1 MDIGDYGTNVV
12 CTYELN
18 SIAYSYFECPSE
30 APSVSTELYKLV
42 AELQQLGFLA
52 AKDNKKTGIWIF
64 ETGDTSEPAS
74 PRSGSAQLS
83 GLASNLGIDLALK
96 HNGSYDSNALLESW
110 KSLSKPPTN
119 TISSPLSDSGEPLS
133 QKESFERHFRAAQ
146 AAVLNKEATAN
157 NALIGMNNDAG
168 TPNPTLK
175 DRARQFQLL
184 AQSRLRL
191 HIHDYFLTA
200 VFLSLGY
207 ALCLDHGY
215 IPLSSRTLVVPQ
227 SNLATTGPQA
237 TAQSNN
243 GHIDSQLQ
251 LVTLS
256 SDYTG
261 SKVLVIKATLS
272 TSTSYT
278 GCDLSRFVKQ
288 EDVLIP
294 ANATFI
300 LGPGGCTGNYK
311 GLANNGFQTTVSTY
325 ATDADE
331 AQRSGNEGQ
340 SSTSHRLRSRCLEW
354 LVGKG
359 INRERLENS
368 AWFMVEIYLS
378 QLINNSRQ
386 GSSEE
391 RVLISWPS
399 FLCFRQIDNTLSAN
413 DAFGSLS
420 TYDPLE
426 FAQTW
431 YAGQQDRDATIIR
444 RKKEREA
451 AEAVAKAQADSEVQD
466 LHSLYSPL
474 ALRRSSVAGLVYPTP
489 PDGVQHTVVATPTF
503 DEAVSTPGQQGL
515 PLPTDSSSSL
525 VAKVEADAN
534 GPLDMAS
541 HADFDFQDTS
551 NGNLFGD
558 AGDDLFGEENDIT
571 DADFSFFDEP
581 DIFQGNQDVDMP
593 GQDNTAEVVEN
604 ELTIGPKDDLHMG
617 DDAEM
622 VDIHMG
628 NTDESPVEES
638 LPPDLPSDT
647 NPARQTEIKTE
658 PNLEGPQTS
667 TNELSP
673 PLKPEYVFGRLSTFD
688 VFSKPLL
695 TKPQEDTST
704 VILNPAGA
712 FGGVDFKALF
722 ASLHQ
727 KYGTHGRFIYPPPR
741 VSPNTLRAKFPTTDY
756 FNRRRRRKLAGK
768 SSIVRG
774 VHTGAD
780 HHFLVPGQAT
790 NFEQPTQ
797 RGSRSPSPSSD
808 QDDSSDEM
816 DGSFSHNSAS
826 LKRRHQVEDNSE
838 SNDEDEI
845 ASSFQEL
852 QVGQADETN
861 NAALDTVYPFAL
873 DSDFGRW
880 SAAMFLA
887 WPNPWANEYTLTDA
901 EYISAAQI
909 LGDQAISYTLRYPND
924 GNRHGGSLEENI
936 KATYTPDLIRQDV
949 VQAAKKFFKGA
960 NSQTL
965 SNFLDIQG
973 VPRQLASINRLPPRP
988 VQSSQGSQGSQGSN
1002 PTKPNPIFPLPSPHL
1017 ELRRSDSRLS
1027 VLPSALPFWDV
1038 LGLAP
1043 RGNGKHV
1050 TSLCVFP
1057 KAVGM
1062 AESADLFLENIRSA
1076 YETKRLGSHDRL
1088 NTEGCVNGL
1097 LPIELGGQATR
1108 FASDQGLSVIRE
1120 ALFQVANLLAASTA
1134 DSTNFVVYFV
1144 YDPESPDILVPIC
1157 SAFHSMFEVYK
1168 TAMAG
1173 KTVSNELVLQL
1184 VPLSFVSA
1192 RTHLVVLPPTDY
1204 ARLAME
1210 VYDRCFDFQSGVASP
1225 SVAIERPLPRT
1236 IDFKLTAN
1244 PSASLLQEN
1253 SCLQI
1258 AYAQSIDDR
1267 WITAAWSDN
1276 TGSEQMTASYCLGR
1290 QDAPLTRQF
1299 SDIAHEIWETTL
1311 DIIASKK
1318 VHWRII
1324 IAKCGV
1330 MEAQDVRFWKGL
1342 SETERN
1348 AQISLTLLSVDTQ
1361 PALQL
1366 LPPGLSIPAS
1376 TLAAQST
1383 FYTTPVSTPQPS
1395 SILSPDQSGSTPTAT
1410 PTDGGAELK
1419 IEPDATLIDLTNQ
1432 SYGAVL
1438 AHRVNNSNSPL
1449 EVRPTAIS
1457 GYLIKRTGASS
1468 SDIPA
1473 VMEVNIV
1480 WTDINPRLAENPLKE
1495 ILAWYSGLATLAR
1508 ARGIV
1513 DPVKDTRPWHIAAA
1527 EKAVRL
1533 LYLLM

>member
-18 SIAYSYFECPSE
+18 SIAYSYFECPSDS
-30 APSVSTELYKLV
+30 ASVSTELYKLV
-42 AELQQLGFLA
+42 AGLQQLGLLA
-52 AKDNKKTGIWIF
+52 AKDNKKAGLWIF
-64 ETGDTSEPAS
+64 ETGDNAEPAS
-74 PRSGSAQLS
+74 SPSGGAQLS
-83 GLASNLGIDLALK
+83 GLASNLGIDLTLK
-96 HNGSYDSNALLESW
+96 HSGSYDSNALLESW

-119 TISSPLSDSGEPLS
+119 TISSPSADSGEPLS
-133 QKESFERHFRAAQ
+133 QKESFEKHFRAAQ
-146 AAVLNKEATAN
+146 AAIMNKEATVN
-157 NALIGMNNDAG
+157 NSLIGLNNDAG
-168 TPNPTLK
+168 TLNPSLK

-215 IPLSSRTLVVPQ
+215 IPLSSRTLVVPK
-227 SNLATTGPQA
+227 SNLATTGPQT
-237 TAQSNN
+237 TAQGNN
-243 GHIDSQLQ
+243 GHIDNHLQ
-251 LVTLS
+251 LVSLS

-278 GCDLSRFVKQ
+278 TCDLPRLVRH
-288 EDVLIP
+288 EDLPIP
-294 ANATFI
+294 ANATLI
-300 LGPGGCTGNYK
+300 LGPGGSTGNYK
-311 GLANNGFQTTVSTY
+311 GLANNGFQSTVSTY

-331 AQRSGNEGQ
+331 TQHAGNEGQ

-368 AWFMVEIYLS
+368 AWFMVEIYLN
-378 QLINNSRQ
+378 QLTNNARQ

-391 RVLISWPS
+391 RVLIPWPS
-399 FLCFRQIDNTLSAN
+399 FLCFRQTDNTLSAN
-413 DAFGSLS
+413 DAFGTLS

-451 AEAVAKAQADSEVQD
+451 AEAVAKAQADSEAQD

-489 PDGVQHTVVATPTF
+489 PDGVQHTVGATPTF

-515 PLPTDSSSSL
+515 PLSTDASSSL
-525 VAKVEADAN
+525 VAKPEADAN
-534 GPLDMAS
+534 GPLDIAS

-581 DIFQGNQDVDMP
+581 DIFQGNQDVEMP

-604 ELTIGPKDDLHMG
+604 KLTLSPKDDLNMG
-617 DDAEM
+617 DVPEM
-622 VDIHMG
+622 ADVYMG

-638 LPPDLPSDT
+638 LPPDLSSDT
-647 NPARQTEIKTE
+647 NPARQIEIKTE
-658 PNLEGPQTS
+658 ADLAGPEAS
-667 TNELSP
+667 ADEPSP

-722 ASLHQ
+722 ASLYQ
-727 KYGTHGRFIYPPPR
+727 KYGTHGRFIYPPPK

-780 HHFLVPGQAT
+780 HHFLVPGQT
-790 NFEQPTQ
+790 INFEQPAQ
-797 RGSRSPSPSSD
+797 RGSRSPSQSSD

-816 DGSFSHNSAS
+816 DGSFSHNSSS

-838 SNDEDEI
+838 SNDDEEI
-845 ASSFQEL
+845 TSSFQEL

-873 DSDFGRW
+873 DSDFVRW

-901 EYISAAQI
+901 EYIAAAQI

-924 GNRHGGSLEENI
+924 GNRHTGSLEGNI
-936 KATYTPDLIRQDV
+936 KSTYTPDLIRQDV
-949 VQAAKKFFKGA
+949 VQAAKKYFKGA
-960 NSQTL
+960 NPQTL

-973 VPRQLASINRLPPRP
+973 VPRQLAGINRLPPRP
-988 VQSSQGSQGSQGSN
+988 IPSSQGSQGSQGSN
-1002 PTKPNPIFPLPSPHL
+1002 PSKPNPIFPLPSPHL
-1017 ELRRSDSRLS
+1017 QLRRSDSRLS

-1076 YETKRLGSHDRL
+1076 YETRRLGSHERL

-1120 ALFQVANLLAASTA
+1120 ALFQVANLLASSPA

-1168 TAMAG
+1168 TAMVG
-1173 KTVSNELVLQL
+1173 KTTSNELVLQL

-1192 RTHLVVLPPTDY
+1192 RTHLVVLSPADY
-1204 ARLAME
+1204 TRLAME
-1210 VYDRCFDFQSGVASP
+1210 VYDRCFDFQSGVASL
-1225 SVAIERPLPRT
+1225 SVAIEPPLPRT
-1236 IDFKLTAN
+1236 IDFKLTVN

-1290 QDAPLTRQF
+1290 QDGPLTRQF

-1318 VHWRII
+1318 IHWRII

-1342 SETERN
+1342 SETERS

-1366 LPPGLSIPAS
+1366 LPPSLSIPAS

-1383 FYTTPVSTPQPS
+1383 FYTTPVSTPQPA
-1395 SILSPDQSGSTPTAT
+1395 SILSPDQSGGTPTAT
-1410 PTDGGAELK
+1410 PTDGTGELK

-1432 SYGAVL
+1432 TYGAVL
-1438 AHRVNNSNSPL
+1438 AHRVNNSSNPL

-1457 GYLIKRTGASS
+1457 GFLIKRTGASS
-1468 SDIPA
+1468 SDVPA
-1473 VMEVNIV
+1473 IMEVNIV
-1480 WTDINPRLAENPLKE
+1480 WTDINPRLTENPLKE

>member
-1 MDIGDYGTNVV
+1 M
-12 CTYELN
+12 
-18 SIAYSYFECPSE
+18 
-30 APSVSTELYKLV
+30 
-42 AELQQLGFLA
+42 AELQQLGLLA
-52 AKDNKKTGIWIF
+52 AKDNKKAGLWIF
-64 ETGDTSEPAS
+64 ETGDTAEPAS
-74 PRSGSAQLS
+74 SPSGGAQLS
-83 GLASNLGIDLALK
+83 SLASNLGIDLTLK
-96 HNGSYDSNALLESW
+96 HSGSYDSNLLLESW
-110 KSLSKPPTN
+110 KSLSKPPPN
-119 TISSPLSDSGEPLS
+119 TISSPSTESGEPLS
-133 QKESFERHFRAAQ
+133 QKESFEKHFRAAQ
-146 AAVLNKEATAN
+146 AAILNKEATIN
-157 NALIGMNNDAG
+157 NALIGVNNDTSA
-168 TPNPTLK
+168 PNPTLK

-184 AQSRLRL
+184 AQSRMRL

-200 VFLSLGY
+200 VFSSLGY

-215 IPLSSRTLVVPQ
+215 IPLSSRTLAVPKSNFATTVPQ
-227 SNLATTGPQA
+227 TTTQ
-237 TAQSNN
+237 TNN
-243 GHIDSQLQ
+243 GTIDNHLQ

-261 SKVLVIKATLS
+261 SKVLVVKATLS

-278 GCDLSRFVKQ
+278 GCDLPRFVKH
-288 EDVLIP
+288 EDVPIP
-294 ANATFI
+294 ANAILI
-300 LGPGGCTGNYK
+300 LGPGGSTGNFK
-311 GLANNGFQTTVSTY
+311 GLANNGFQSTVSTY
-325 ATDADE
+325 ATDSDE
-331 AQRSGNEGQ
+331 AQQSGNGGQ

-359 INRERLENS
+359 INKERLENS
-368 AWFMVEIYLS
+368 AWFMVEIYLN
-378 QLINNSRQ
+378 QLVNDARQQNNSRQ

-391 RVLISWPS
+391 RVLIPWPS
-399 FLCFRQIDNTLSAN
+399 FLCFRQTDNTSSAS
-413 DAFGSLS
+413 DAFGTLS

-426 FAQTW
+426 FAHTW
-431 YAGQQDRDATIIR
+431 FVGQQDRDATAIR

-451 AEAVAKAQADSEVQD
+451 AESAARAQADTEIQD
-466 LHSLYSPL
+466 SHSLYSPL
-474 ALRRSSVAGLVYPTP
+474 TLRRSSAAGLVYPTP

-503 DEAVSTPGQQGL
+503 DEAVSTPGQQGP
-515 PLPTDSSSSL
+515 PLATDASNSL
-525 VAKVEADAN
+525 IPKAEADTN
-534 GPLDMAS
+534 GALDMAS
-541 HADFDFQDTS
+541 HTDFDFQDTS

-581 DIFQGNQDVDMP
+581 DIFQGNQDVEMP
-593 GQDNTAEVVEN
+593 VQDNTAEVVEN
-604 ELTIGPKDDLHMG
+604 ELTLSPKNDLNMG
-617 DDAEM
+617 DAAEM
-622 VDIHMG
+622 ADVHMG
-628 NTDESPVEES
+628 NTGESPVEES
-638 LPPDLPSDT
+638 LPPDLPSET
-647 NPARQTEIKTE
+647 NIALQTEIKSE
-658 PNLEGPQTS
+658 MSLEGPEIS
-667 TNELSP
+667 TDEPSP

-704 VILNPAGA
+704 IILNPAGA

-727 KYGTHGRFIYPPPR
+727 KYGTHGRFIYPPPK

-768 SSIVRG
+768 PSIIRG
-774 VHTGAD
+774 VHTGTD

-790 NFEQPTQ
+790 NFEQPARQ
-797 RGSRSPSPSSD
+797 SSRSPSPSSD

-826 LKRRHQVEDNSE
+826 LKRRHQVNDDTE
-838 SNDEDEI
+838 SNDDDEI

-852 QVGQADETN
+852 QVGQVDETN

-880 SAAMFLA
+880 SVAMFLV

-901 EYISAAQI
+901 EYIAAAQI

-924 GNRHGGSLEENI
+924 GNRHNGSLEENI
-936 KATYTPDLIRQDV
+936 KATYTPDLIRQDI
-949 VQAAKKFFKGA
+949 VQAAKKYFKGA
-960 NSQTL
+960 SSYTL

-973 VPRQLASINRLPPRP
+973 VPRQLAGMNRLPPRP
-988 VQSSQGSQGSQGSN
+988 VQSSQGSQGSQGST
-1002 PTKPNPIFPLPSPHL
+1002 PAKSNPIFPLPSPHL
-1017 ELRRSDSRLS
+1017 QLRRSDSRLS

-1043 RGNGKHV
+1043 RGNSKQV

-1062 AESADLFLENIRSA
+1062 SESADLFLENIRSA
-1076 YETKRLGSHDRL
+1076 YETRRLGSHERL
-1088 NTEGCVNGL
+1088 NIEGCANGL

-1120 ALFQVANLLAASTA
+1120 ALFQVANQLASSTA
-1134 DSTNFVVYFV
+1134 DSTNFTVYFV

-1157 SAFHSMFEVYK
+1157 SAFHSMFEVYRN
-1168 TAMAG
+1168 AMAG
-1173 KTVSNELVLQL
+1173 KTASNELVLQL

-1192 RTHLVVLPPTDY
+1192 RTHLVVLPPTEY
-1204 ARLAME
+1204 TRLAME
-1210 VYDRCFDFQSGVASP
+1210 VYDRCFDFQAGVASP
-1225 SVAIERPLPRT
+1225 SVAIEPPLPRT

-1290 QDAPLTRQF
+1290 PDAPLTRQF

-1318 VHWRII
+1318 VHWRIV

-1348 AQISLTLLSVDTQ
+1348 AQISLTILSVDTQ

-1376 TLAAQST
+1376 ALAAQST
-1383 FYTTPVSTPQPS
+1383 FYTTPVSTPQPP

-1410 PTDGGAELK
+1410 PTDGTGELK

-1449 EVRPTAIS
+1449 DVRPTAIS
-1457 GYLIKRTGASS
+1457 GYLIKRTGAST

-1508 ARGIV
+1508 TRGVV

>member
-83 GLASNLGIDLALK
+83 GLASNLGIDLVLK

-243 GHIDSQLQ
+243 GHSQLQ

-399 FLCFRQIDNTLSAN
+399 FLCFRQTDNTLSAN

-451 AEAVAKAQADSEVQD
+451 AEAVVKAQADSEVQD

-541 HADFDFQDTS
+541 HTDFDFQDTS

-622 VDIHMG
+622 VDVHMG

-647 NPARQTEIKTE
+647 DPARQTEIKTE

-704 VILNPAGA
+704 VVLNPAGA

-790 NFEQPTQ
+790 NFEQHTQ

-826 LKRRHQVEDNSE
+826 LNRRHQVEDNSE

-924 GNRHGGSLEENI
+924 GNRHSGSLEENI

-973 VPRQLASINRLPPRP
+973 VPRQLASINRLPPQP

-1088 NTEGCVNGL
+1088 NTEGL